1 MNKEKKNKIIMTII
15 IGGVCLILF
24 AVMFMQFRT
33 IEETDITAI
42 ENMREAELRT
52 AISEWKG
59 KYEETVEQLQANQ
72 KTIKDYKNKLE
83 KNEEASG
90 LVDKELKDSNM
101 ILGKT
106 DVFGEG
112 VTITL
117 SNSEERDVKYR
128 DLLEL
133 INELRYAGAEAISI
147 NDVRILSSTEIAQPD
162 GVLMII
168 NGQRVSSPYV
178 IKAIGN
184 QTYLSS
190 TLSLKDSGYIDKTRA
205 IGLNV
210 KLETGKNIKILKYN
224 GDMNIKYMKEGGKQ
238 VMIFIAIVIGC
249 ILGAVIGIYAP
260 IVPYTYSGYLAIAII
275 AALDSVFGG
284 ISSTLKKNF
293 DLKIFVTG
301 FFGNA
306 ILSILLT
313 YLGQKLNV
321 DIYLAAIVVFV
332 GRMFNNLAIIRRYY
346 LERWNEKMANKN
358 NVS

>member
-210 KLETGKNIKILKYN
+210 KLIC
-224 GDMNIKYMKEGGKQ
+224 Q
-238 VMIFIAIVIGC
+238 V
-249 ILGAVIGIYAP
+249 
-260 IVPYTYSGYLAIAII
+260 
-275 AALDSVFGG
+275 
-284 ISSTLKKNF
+284 
-293 DLKIFVTG
+293 
-301 FFGNA
+301 
-306 ILSILLT
+306 LL
-313 YLGQKLNV
+313 Q
-321 DIYLAAIVVFV
+321 
-332 GRMFNNLAIIRRYY
+332 
-346 LERWNEKMANKN
+346 
-358 NVS
+358 